1 MIREP
6 YQVFPYNSV
15 LLNTDTVDNNYIF
28 SFVFSGDVGE
38 KYSYQILQNNNKNN
52 VYVDFSTFQPLK
64 TAGGKVYN
72 NEPIS
77 VKVPSQKI
85 PLNGDFIWRLRLVEN
100 NGDWSQGNIPTMALQ
115 DGKVYEVVSD
125 YVLKSRVA
133 GLLEELKTADFEK
146 VYVSIKSDDDVYK
159 VKNYK
164 SVYVEHLPL
173 SKGGYY
179 LGKVLREESTP
190 KTYYWIR
197 KKVGNSSSIISRSD
211 VGLSGV
217 LLRDATGIYT
227 SQGLL
232 TDEEFAT
239 LENSSVNYTTSLY
252 KDAVSVLT
260 ANGYSDTTEKV
271 YKLIS
276 HTTVGSKK
284 FNNEMTR
291 SSLGLSQYLY
301 IKHNN
306 GGTEQ
311 TEQLKNVFTK
321 DEILSICGDFK
332 EPSTSF
338 GQYSVVYEKIEN
350 DEQYKPVSCYKILE
364 TSFEED
370 SEQILYQITQNTTS
384 VGSLT
389 NNEEIEESKEL
400 LRSQVKDLDGFLL
413 ARDQNGN
420 IFSTYNL
427 FTEEE
432 KNKIIDSQIDYGFYE
447 VDKVISGDLLNKDI
461 VVYKNFYD
469 SNYYFFKTRQVPLVT
484 FINEFGDRLV
494 EDGQVLNSRYSKF
507 SILEKDNINTKCF
520 EWKLFR
526 EDSTI
531 PEAQSGKVFSRDI
544 SFEYGDFLNNFS
556 YRLELKIETLDGAA
570 LQYSLTN
577 ITAEY
582 SINTTIKS
590 TAEYNKESECI
601 DVTWP
606 IQKLSVPDHVKMDG
620 DNSFTPD
627 QDWGATKIGDNSS
640 LLYKTISGE
649 NIQLDP
655 KTFLATLFFQI
666 NEKVRNSIKEE
677 EIIRF
682 YSNPPIDSS
691 FSLFKRY
698 NNLLIKCLGKE
709 ILLGKVTNLETFE
722 INNST
727 PLTLL
732 NEIHKID
739 ISSLGETDKYSIY
752 LLPDTGTLASD
763 TLLAPE
769 EVDLSYTRFKVFITQ
784 KKILVS
790 RFRKVENQWY
800 YIDSYGINNENNE
813 YFTLPNYYLNNV
825 QINGPIAIKYLEVFE
840 DKDLLEFLGEQNQQG
855 FYPNDYQW
863 EPNYTDSTNK
873 ILAVNFSKSYNSTFD
888 IDENDEIIGYQIY
901 RDEYDSDQKRY
912 LISTQ
917 KIADVLTTELVKIN
931 NNSRLRIKDYS
942 FHNRGYFEYEVIPKI
957 QREEDQEI
965 KNYLGKA
972 IVSNLLYVNNYY
984 WLFTGLS
991 KRENGFYKPNQTWKF
1006 ILNLGQGA
1014 VVHNQQKVFH
1024 TGNSKYPKMAVSGL
1038 DYITTTLSTLVGN
1051 FKTVQ
1056 VNRYNGELLISEKI
1070 TYPTSINNLRRI
1082 FIKESPSLK
1091 DANFLN
1097 DSAILTVKG
1106 QSSKIIN
1113 YGDVLMDGMRY
1124 YYVEIETPFKDLIPY
1139 KGLAYDITLI
1149 KDKNNSNNY
1158 QHLGEYNTYEDTI
1171 SIINEWN
1178 DFTVQQDTIL
1188 VKDIK
1193 GNIYIASISNNQ
1205 ENYNLSIDQMPTTV
1219 NFQITQIG
1227 AAADYPVF
1235 DY

>member
-15 LLNTDTVDNNYIF
+15 LLNTDILDGNYIF

-38 KYSYQILQNNNKNN
+38 KCSYQILQNNNKNN
-52 VYVDFSTFQPLK
+52 IYIDFSEFQPLK
-64 TAGGKVYN
+64 ETGEKVYN
-72 NEPIS
+72 NAPIS
-77 VKVPSQKI
+77 IRVPSQEI
-85 PLNGDFIWRLRLVEN
+85 PLSGDLIWKLRLIEN
-100 NGDWSQGNIPTMALQ
+100 DGDWSMGNIPTMAIQ
-115 DGKVYEVVSD
+115 NGEVYEILSEK
-125 YVLKSRVA
+125 VLKSKVA
-133 GLLEELKTADFEK
+133 GLLEELKTEDFEK
-146 VYVSIKSDDDVYK
+146 VYVSIKSNDNVYK

-179 LGKVLREESTP
+179 LGKVLREEATP

-260 ANGYSDTTEKV
+260 SNGYTEATEKV

-276 HTTVGSKK
+276 HTTVGAKK

-301 IKHNN
+301 IKH
-306 GGTEQ
+306 GSGEAEK

-332 EPSTSF
+332 EPSTAF

-389 NNEEIEESKEL
+389 NNEEVEESKEL

-413 ARDQNGN
+413 ARDQGGN

-447 VDKVISGDLLNKDI
+447 VDKTISEDLLNKDI
-461 VVYKNFYD
+461 VIYKNFYD
-469 SNYYFFKTRQVPLVT
+469 SNYYFFKTRQVPQIT
-484 FINEFGDRLV
+484 FINEFNEPII
-494 EDGQVLNSRYSKF
+494 EDGQILNSRYSKF

-526 EDSTI
+526 EDSNI
-531 PEAQSGKVFSRDI
+531 PEAWSGKIFSRDI

-582 SINTTIKS
+582 SINTAVKS

-601 DVTWP
+601 DITWP
-606 IQKLSVPDHVKMDG
+606 IQKLSVPDQIKMDG
-620 DNSFTPD
+620 ENSFTFD
-627 QDWGATKIGDNSS
+627 QDWGATKIGSSSS
-640 LLYKTISGE
+640 LIYKTVSGE
-649 NIQLDP
+649 TIQIDP
-655 KTFLATLFFQI
+655 ETFLATLFFQI
-666 NEKVRNSIKEE
+666 NEKVKNSIREK
-677 EIIRF
+677 EIIHF
-682 YSNPPIDSS
+682 YSNSPVNNS
-691 FSLFKRY
+691 FSLFKKY
-698 NNLLIKCLGKE
+698 NNLLIKCLDKE
-709 ILLGKVTNLETFE
+709 ILLGKVTNLENFE
-722 INNST
+722 IDNST
-727 PLTLL
+727 PLSLL
-732 NEIHKID
+732 KEIPKMD
-739 ISSLGETDKYSIY
+739 VESFKENKYNIY
-752 LLPDTGTLASD
+752 LLPDNGVLSSNTF
-763 TLLAPE
+763 LAPE
-769 EVDLSYTRFKVFITQ
+769 EADLSYTKFKVFITQ
-784 KKILVS
+784 KRILIS
-790 RFRKVENQWY
+790 RFRKVGDQWN

-813 YFTLPNYYLNNV
+813 YFTLPNYYFNNV
-825 QINGPIAIKYLEVFE
+825 QINGPITIKYLEVFE
-840 DKDLLEFLGEQNQQG
+840 EKDLLEFLKEQNQEG
-855 FYPNDYQW
+855 LYPNDYQW
-863 EPNYTDSTNK
+863 EPDYINSINK
-873 ILAVNFSKSYNSTFD
+873 IIAVDFSKGYNSTFD

-901 RDEYDSDQKRY
+901 RDEYDSDQKKY
-912 LISTQ
+912 LVSTQ
-917 KIADVLTTELVKIN
+917 KIADVLTTDLIKIN

-942 FHNRGYFEYEVIPKI
+942 FHNRGYFEYEVIPKV
-957 QREEDQEI
+957 QREEGLEI

-984 WLFTGLS
+984 WLFTGIS
-991 KRENGFYKPNQTWKF
+991 KRENGFYKPNQTWRF

-1014 VVHNQQKVFH
+1014 IVHNQQKVFH
-1024 TGNSKYPKMAVSGL
+1024 TGNSKYPKMSVSGL
-1038 DYITTTLSTLVGN
+1038 NYITTTLSALIGN

-1056 VNRYNGELLISEKI
+1056 VDKYDGELLISDKV
-1070 TYPTSINNLRRI
+1070 TYSSDTNNLRRI
-1082 FIKESPSLK
+1082 FIKKSLSLEN
-1091 DANFLN
+1091 ANLSN
-1097 DSAILTVKG
+1097 DSAVLTIKG

-1113 YGDVLMDGMRY
+1113 YRETLIDGIRY

-1139 KGLAYDITLI
+1139 KGLQYDITLI
-1149 KDKNNSNNY
+1149 KDKSNPNNY
-1158 QHLGEYNTYEDTI
+1158 KHLGEYNTYEDTI

-1188 VKDIK
+1188 VKDMK

-1205 ENYNLSIDQMPTTV
+1205 ENYNLLIDQMPTTV

-1227 AAADYPVF
+1227 AAIDYPVF